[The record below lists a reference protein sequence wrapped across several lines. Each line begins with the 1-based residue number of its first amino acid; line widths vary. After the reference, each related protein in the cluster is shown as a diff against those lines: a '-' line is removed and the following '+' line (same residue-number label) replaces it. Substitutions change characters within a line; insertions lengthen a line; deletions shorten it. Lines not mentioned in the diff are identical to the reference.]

1 MNSISKDKS
10 WKYSNFIEN
19 INFNFSK
26 GQIFSVLSKNEIED
40 AYKVISKWE
49 NYFPTPLEKLNKLSS
64 ELGLKNIF
72 YKDESKRFKLKSF
85 KALGGAYAVEK
96 ISQNKK
102 NLTVSTATAGNH
114 GRSVAWGARR
124 LGINCKIFI
133 SEFVSENRAAAMRR
147 FGAEIFRVKG
157 NYDNSLKECIE
168 QSKLNGWEIV
178 QDVAWEGYELIP
190 KLTMAGYAVMMKEI
204 SEQINKN
211 EISHIFLQAGV
222 GGMAAAMIAGCARYL
237 KIIPKIIIVE
247 PESADCV
254 LKAVENNKIVTI
266 DIKKESLM
274 GGMSCGEVSTI
285 PWKII
290 NNNCNFCMT
299 IPDNKI
305 SDTIKLLANSSFS
318 EKKIIGGECATP
330 GIISLIASCS
340 NINLKEKLKL
350 DKNSQVLLLGCE
362 GDVDEELYQQLLNK

>member
-19 INFNFSK
+19 KYFNFNRN
-26 GQIFSVLSKNEIED
+26 QIFSVLSKSEIDD
-40 AYKVISKWE
+40 AYKVISNWE
-49 NYFPTPLEKLNKLSS
+49 NYLPTPLEKLNKLSS

-102 NLTVSTATAGNH
+102 NLTISTATAGNH
-114 GRSVAWGARR
+114 GRSVAWGTKR
-124 LGINCKIFI
+124 LGLNCKIFI
-133 SEFVSENRAAAMRR
+133 SEFVSESRAEAMRG
-147 FGAEIFRVKG
+147 FGAEVFRVKG
-157 NYDNSLKECIE
+157 NYDNSLKECIK
-168 QSKLNGWEIV
+168 QSKLNDWEIV
-178 QDVAWEGYELIP
+178 QDVAWEGYELVP

-204 SEQINKN
+204 SDQINN
-211 EISHIFLQAGV
+211 NQITHIFLQAGV

-254 LKAVENNKIVTI
+254 LQAVEKNKIVTI

-290 NNNCNFCMT
+290 NNNCNFCIS
-299 IPDNKI
+299 IPDDKI
-305 SDTIKLLANSSFS
+305 SDTVKLLANSSFC

-330 GIISLIASCS
+330 SIISLIASC
-340 NINLKEKLKL
+340 NNNLKEKLNL
-350 DKNSQVLLLGCE
+350 DKNSEVLLFGCE
-362 GDVDEELYQQLLNK
+362 GDVDENLYQKLLNK